1 MTESPPRPADD
12 PADPP
17 ADAGRPFVL
26 PPAPPPVA
34 PWWAASSLEPAP
46 PESLADP
53 PATRT
58 DGFPVVQAEPPPAAA
73 AVAPPPPVPPVPA
86 APEPVPAPVPAAEAV
101 ITTGPQPR
109 AAGWTAPQ
117 PVQAQPVQPQPAQ
130 PQPAQPQ
137 PGPTKRGR
145 SKKGLAAGLAV
156 GAGVLA
162 AAVAAGGLALVA
174 GGEDVPVRK
183 VSAAGT
189 AGGLRKDAEPPAASA
204 AYPFI
209 AAGARAAGVEKDAKA
224 GAVYRDPATGAQNVL
239 FLGGTAPVGDPAA
252 FLRKARPSTVIKT
265 AAARPLKGG
274 GRISC
279 GTFAVLAA
287 THLYCAWAT
296 ENSFGFVAANTPA
309 PDGRVD
315 GLDALTRRMR
325 ADLEKTPA

>member
-17 ADAGRPFVL
+17 ADAGRPLVL

-58 DGFPVVQAEPPPAAA
+58 DGFPVVQAEPSSA
-73 AVAPPPPVPPVPA
+73 AVAAPPPPPPPPPAVPPQAVPA
-86 APEPVPAPVPAAEAV
+86 VEEV
-101 ITTGPQPR
+101 ITTGPQR
-109 AAGWTAPQ
+109 HAGGWTGPQ
-117 PVQAQPVQPQPAQ
+117 PVQDRPVQARAVRPQAAPA
-130 PQPAQPQ
+130 PAKPRRSGK
-137 PGPTKRGR
+137 GP
-145 SKKGLAAGLAV
+145 AAGLAI
-156 GAGVLA
+156 GAGLVA
-162 AAVAAGGLALVA
+162 AAVAAAGLAFLA
-174 GGEDVPVRK
+174 GGEDVPARE

-189 AGGLRKDAEPPAASA
+189 AGGLRKDAGPPAASA

-209 AAGARAAGVEKDAKA
+209 AAGARAAGVEKAAKA

-252 FLRKARPSTVIKT
+252 FLQKARPSTVIKT

-279 GTFAVLAA
+279 GTFAVLEA

-325 ADLEKTPA
+325 ADLEKARA